1 MKFKVGDLIK
11 IKSNVKSI
19 IKGFEAN
26 TIHEI
31 TKVRENYYYGT
42 TDYQLDGCDIYGR
55 ESEIELVGRKV
66 DTLPKT
72 ENQENSQEELIKY
85 KIQNAYL
92 LGKLVAYEEKLNN
105 KEEE

>member
-1 MKFKVGDLIK
+1 MKFKVGDLVK
-11 IKSNVKSI
+11 IKSDVKSNI
-19 IKGFEAN
+19 EGFEPN
-26 TIHEI
+26 TVHEI
-31 TKVRENYYYGT
+31 THVSVNHIART
-42 TDYQLDGCDIYGR
+42 TDYQLDDIAIYAH
-55 ESEIELVGRKV
+55 ESEIELVGRKT

-72 ENQENSQEELIKY
+72 ENQESLQEELIKY